1 MSLAIWTIYDHPTD
15 YPDVF
20 VARKFNYDQPTDEIL
35 TDTTLD
41 GLRHKLPNNLT
52 CLKRDPLD
60 DPKIV
65 ECWL

>member
-1 MSLAIWTIYDHPTD
+1 MSLAIWTIYDNPLD
-15 YPDVF
+15 YPGLF

-41 GLRHKLPNNLT
+41 GLRRKLPDNLT
-52 CLKRDPLD
+52 CIKRYNSD